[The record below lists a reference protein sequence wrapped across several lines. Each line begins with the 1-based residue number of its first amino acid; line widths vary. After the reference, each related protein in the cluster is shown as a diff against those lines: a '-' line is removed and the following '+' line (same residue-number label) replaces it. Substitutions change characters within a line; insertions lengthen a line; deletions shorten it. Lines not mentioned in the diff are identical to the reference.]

1 MCEKVLLGEITTE
14 FVSSKDQLADML
26 TKSLKGP
33 RVDNICNKLGSYD
46 IYASAWGGVWNIC
59 FDMIDFIA

>member
-26 TKSLKGP
+26 TKSLKVSY
-33 RVDNICNKLGSYD
+33 VDDICSKLGSYD
-46 IYASAWGGVWNIC
+46 IYAPT
-59 FDMIDFIA
+59 